1 MSELYDSSKL
11 LNNLNVAKW
20 DHHLREKLSAYPI
33 MGKAIRK
40 GIPFEAIEPTVD
52 DLFKDGAR
60 KYTHR
65 ANSTNLD
72 SESRKDFLSAC
83 ITFEKT
89 EVRRNEEEAKI
100 CALIT
105 SSFSEEAK
113 MLLRSN
119 KTYVDAADDNDSYKM
134 YTAAKAAHT
143 RVTSFSVAQHSF
155 ENLFN
160 IKLTST
166 FAAFSDA
173 LSDERLTF
181 DAIFDPTSTGTMSI
195 DNIWTMMLVNGL
207 PERFRY
213 MKDRLYSQDLN
224 GAFPKYEEVHLAM
237 QTYDLHNRGVEP
249 TPTTPSG
256 PTVPSGPTTD
266 AQLICTLCN
275 KPFPRTISK
284 VSGRLAHPATT
295 RPATQSPLLLLSLRL
310 RKLSLLKVK

>member
-11 LNNLNVAKW
+11 LNNLNAAKW
-20 DHHLREKLSAYPI
+20 DYHLREKLSAYPI

-40 GIPFEAIEPTVD
+40 GIPFKATKPTVD
-52 DLFKDGAR
+52 DLFEDGGR
-60 KYTHR
+60 MYTHR
-65 ANSTNLD
+65 VNSINLD

-83 ITFEKT
+83 IMFEKT

-119 KTYVDAADDNDSYKM
+119 KTYVKAADDNDSYKM
-134 YTAAKAAHT
+134 YTADKAAHT

-181 DAIFDPTSTGTMSI
+181 DGIFDPTSTGTMSI

-213 MKDRLYSQDLN
+213 MKDCDTVRMICILTLRTLSPQLSQ
-224 GAFPKYEEVHLAM
+224 
-237 QTYDLHNRGVEP
+237 
-249 TPTTPSG
+249 TP
-256 PTVPSGPTTD
+256 
-266 AQLICTLCN
+266 I
-275 KPFPRTISK
+275 
-284 VSGRLAHPATT
+284 
-295 RPATQSPLLLLSLRL
+295 
-310 RKLSLLKVK
+310 